1 MGNLSQDIRYGIRT
15 LAKNPG
21 FTVVAV
27 LTLALGIGAN
37 TAIFSVVQ
45 SVLLRPLPYPEPDKL
60 VEIWNTYPPQVPRA
74 GLSPGDYADW
84 GKQAGSFSEMG
95 GYAEISQGFNLTGAP
110 QYGTSKR
117 LDTISPRAMGNAF
130 WRQGNIWF
138 CCTAGATS
146 SPQHAIVFYYEIA
159 TNNYPNGSPTL
170 TLEGSVD
177 AGGRVWNYVPAIA
190 GNSIGDTLSSNP
202 D

>member
-45 SVLLRPLPYPEPDKL
+45 NVLLRALPYPEPDKL

-74 GLSPGDYADW
+74 GLSPGD
-84 GKQAGSFSEMG
+84 MP
-95 GYAEISQGFNLTGAP
+95 IGA
-110 QYGTSKR
+110 SKPVA
-117 LDTISPRAMGNAF
+117 SPRWGVMRKFLRA
-130 WRQGNIWF
+130 
-138 CCTAGATS
+138 
-146 SPQHAIVFYYEIA
+146 
-159 TNNYPNGSPTL
+159 
-170 TLEGSVD
+170 
-177 AGGRVWNYVPAIA
+177 
-190 GNSIGDTLSSNP
+190 SI
-202 D
+202 